1 MIFFFGLVGLLVLG
15 IGATLFLTLMRWL
28 LLCGIVILYCIGA
41 VSLAAGAIVFF
52 GLYQFFGAE
61 YGALIM
67 AISITVGLML
77 AILLFL
83 GIAKELGIR
92 QGNPIKETH
101 HAG

>member
-15 IGATLFLTLMRWL
+15 IGATLFLALIRWL
-28 LLCGIVILYCIGA
+28 LLIGLVILYCICT
-41 VSLAAGAIVFF
+41 VSLATGAILFF

-61 YGALIM
+61 YGAIAM
-67 AISITVGLML
+67 AISITAGLTL

-92 QGNPIKETH
+92 QDTQSR
-101 HAG
+101 